1 MCTHTDCTPLG
12 LFQRVSIFPCDTSLS
27 GKLYR
32 LELEANMTQKESM
45 EKEWRKKAL
54 VLVNGILGSFE
65 SLKRGRDLTWISV
78 AQEKLLKVGPVS
90 G

>member
-1 MCTHTDCTPLG
+1 
-12 LFQRVSIFPCDTSLS
+12 
-27 GKLYR
+27 
-32 LELEANMTQKESM
+32 MTQKESM

-54 VLVNGILGSFE
+54 VLVNGVLGSFE